1 MSAAADDGSPSTS
14 HGTNVCHS
22 VARVGLPRQAL
33 RLPENGQTLDY
44 GPYADNL
51 RHVLNRIEGHY
62 VRGFGDGRNKPD
74 TPLELIGD
82 AAAEAEAFLHSTKA
96 SQERLDRVA
105 ALIEGFETPFGMEL
119 LSTVHWIAMGDGGAA
134 TSGEEAV
141 RAVHAGIGR
150 PEPALRRHHRR
161 LLHAGADGRAH
172 PL

>member
-1 MSAAADDGSPSTS
+1 
-14 HGTNVCHS
+14 
-22 VARVGLPRQAL
+22 
-33 RLPENGQTLDY
+33 
-44 GPYADNL
+44 
-51 RHVLNRIEGHY
+51 
-62 VRGFGDGRNKPD
+62 RGFGDGRNKPD

-141 RAVHAGIGR
+141 RAVHAWNVRKATTMKAEQIR
-150 PEPALRRHHRR
+150 IAWR
-161 LLHAGADGRAH
+161 
-172 PL
+172 